1 VFMLYGVAAGV
12 VAGYLRGGGLG
23 RLADLPI
30 RWAWLALAALGA
42 QVVLF
47 FPGVGAA
54 LGGVAPVA
62 YVLSSVAVLAV
73 VIRNI
78 RLVGVPLIAAGAA
91 CNLLAIVANGGYM
104 PASPDALA
112 SLGWTEAQGYS
123 NSVVLADPALAP
135 LTDVFAL
142 PDWLPF
148 ANVFSIG
155 DVLIAVGVAIVVAWG
170 MGRRIAPET

>member
-1 VFMLYGVAAGV
+1 MLYGVVAGI
-12 VAGYLRGGGLG
+12 VAGYLRGGGMG

-30 RWAWLALAALGA
+30 HWAWLALVAFGA

-47 FPGVGAA
+47 FPGVGTT
-54 LGGVAPVA
+54 LGGLAPVA

-73 VIRNI
+73 VLRNL
-78 RLVGVPLIAAGAA
+78 RLPGVPLIAAGAA
-91 CNLLAIVANGGYM
+91 CNVLAIVANGGYM

-135 LTDVFAL
+135 LSDIFAL
-142 PDWLPF
+142 PGWLPF
-148 ANVFSIG
+148 ANVFSVG
-155 DVLIAVGVAIVVAWG
+155 DVLIAVGIAIVIAWG
-170 MGRRIAPET
+170 MGRRSAPGA